1 MQATASQGL
10 SEGVRVPPCLSEPA
24 SAGWGW
30 ECVTLL
36 CTQDGIPAG
45 TSPCPADTPRTR
57 TGPLGTALP
66 LNPSSEGAESLNCH
80 FFSGMGPED
89 TKNKPAD

>member
-24 SAGWGW
+24 SAGWGGS
-30 ECVTLL
+30 V
-36 CTQDGIPAG
+36 
-45 TSPCPADTPRTR
+45 SPCYAHRTASLPGPLPAPRTLR
-57 TGPLGTALP
+57 VHARAPWDTALP

-80 FFSGMGPED
+80 FFSSMGPED

>member
-10 SEGVRVPPCLSEPA
+10 SEGVRVPPCLSE
-24 SAGWGW
+24 
-30 ECVTLL
+30 
-36 CTQDGIPAG
+36 
-45 TSPCPADTPRTR
+45 SPCYAHRTASLPGPLPAPRTLR
-57 TGPLGTALP
+57 VHAWAPWDTALP

-80 FFSGMGPED
+80 FFSSMGPED